1 MATFTVH
8 ARAED
13 LATGDLSAAVAA
25 DRLKILPEGFSWA
38 AALVPFLWAPWN
50 RLWLVFLG
58 WLATT
63 VAIEAVDKLM
73 NPIAGGVLSAAF
85 LIWFALSARD
95 LQRWTLERKGWRLIG
110 VVEARDLP
118 EAEARF
124 VSKLIARR
132 PLSPPPLPALAPVPV
147 GPLTGDFA

>member
-8 ARAED
+8 ARVED
-13 LATGDLSAAVAA
+13 LAGGDLSAAVAA
-25 DRLKILPEGFSWA
+25 DRLKILPEGFSWG

-58 WLATT
+58 WLAAT
-63 VAIEAVDKLM
+63 VAIEVVDKFAD
-73 NPIAGGVLSAAF
+73 PIVGGVLSAAF

-95 LQRWTLERKGWRLIG
+95 LQRWTLERKGWRLVG
-110 VVEARDLP
+110 LVEARDPP

-124 VSKLIARR
+124 VEKLMARR
-132 PLSPPPLPALAPVPV
+132 ALVPPPLPASRSTVT
-147 GPLTGDFA
+147 GSLTGDFA